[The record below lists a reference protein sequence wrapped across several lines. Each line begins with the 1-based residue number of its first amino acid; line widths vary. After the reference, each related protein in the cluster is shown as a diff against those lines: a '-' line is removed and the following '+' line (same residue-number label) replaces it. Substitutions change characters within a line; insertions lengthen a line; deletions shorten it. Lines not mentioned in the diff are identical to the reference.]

1 MEKID
6 FEDIRVGD
14 RIEAH
19 RIYGSGDLSV
29 CRLTVLKKT
38 EYVMDSDAFT
48 FGRSAD
54 VEYFIY
60 SGYRVFHKIHSDRE
74 SLTFERVQM
83 PEPKKIGTVV
93 EYMWNGSLTTAVLFT
108 LRDVA
113 RYPWIRSDGYT
124 LSWDDILA
132 SDPNPKIKEG

>member
-1 MEKID
+1 MSNEITFDEIK
-6 FEDIRVGD
+6 VGD
-14 RIEAH
+14 RIKVREV
-19 RIYGSGDLSV
+19 YKNGDTFEGEV
-29 CRLTVLKKT
+29 TVT
-38 EYVMDSDAFT
+38 DV
-48 FGRSAD
+48 

-93 EYMWNGSLTTAVLFT
+93 EYMRGGDLETAVLFT

-124 LSWDDILA
+124 LSWDPILA
-132 SDPNPKIKEG
+132 SDPNTKIKED